1 MIAAALLLAGQAW
14 AIDGNDR
21 LELVLTTGER
31 VDGWFYRYEQ
41 GQLVLS
47 GEGRLVSV
55 WEGALGSVLR
65 NGAPLSHEALHLELV
80 EAEARVSTAAA
91 GPTPHPAVVTAASAV
106 WAGAGPA
113 LLGDRRQAVW
123 LSVAEAALLT
133 GAAYGAFSAESW
145 NVIVPMVGVDLALHG
160 WAARDARRRALTL
173 RRRQAGLSADRPGNA
188 LQIVHLGP
196 RPPEGTRAVPP
207 APSAPVAPAPTDKIT
222 P

>member
-1 MIAAALLLAGQAW
+1 MIAAALLLVGQAW

-21 LELVLTTGER
+21 LQVVLSTGEQ
-31 VDGWFYRYEQ
+31 VEGWFYRYED

-55 WEGALGSVLR
+55 WEGALGSVVR
-65 NGAPLSHEALHLELV
+65 NGAPMSRDALHLELIA
-80 EAEARVSTAAA
+80 AEARVRAAAA
-91 GPTPHPAVVTAASAV
+91 GPTPHPAAVTAASVA

-113 LLGDRRQAVW
+113 LLGDRRQAIW

-145 NVIVPMVGVDLALHG
+145 NVIVPMVGVDVALHG

-173 RRRQAGLSADRPGNA
+173 RRRQAGLSAERPDGA
-188 LQIVHLGP
+188 LQILHLGP
-196 RPPEGTRAVPP
+196 RAPAAPRAAGP
-207 APSAPVAPAPTDKIT
+207 APSGADAPPPVDKIT

>member
-1 MIAAALLLAGQAW
+1 MIAAALLFAGQAW

-21 LELVLTTGER
+21 LELTLTTGEQ

-41 GQLVLS
+41 GRLVLS

-55 WEGALGSVLR
+55 WEGALGSVVC
-65 NGAPLSHEALHLELV
+65 NGAKLSREALHLELL
-80 EAEARVSTAAA
+80 EAEDRVRKAAA
-91 GPTPHPAVVTAASAV
+91 GPAPPPAAVTAASVV

-123 LSVAEAALLT
+123 LSVAEVALLT
-133 GAAYGAFSAESW
+133 GATYGAFSAESW

-173 RRRQAGLSADRPGNA
+173 RRRQAGLYADRPGNA
-188 LQIVHLGP
+188 LQVVHLGP
-196 RPPEGTRAVPP
+196 QPP
-207 APSAPVAPAPTDKIT
+207 AEARAAEPARTAPVELVPADKIA

>member
-1 MIAAALLLAGQAW
+1 VIAAALLLVGQAW

-21 LELVLTTGER
+21 LQVVLSTGEQ
-31 VDGWFYRYEQ
+31 VEGWFYRYED

-55 WEGALGSVLR
+55 WEGALGSVVR
-65 NGAPLSHEALHLELV
+65 NGAPMSRDALHLELIA
-80 EAEARVSTAAA
+80 AEARVRAAAA
-91 GPTPHPAVVTAASAV
+91 GPTPHPAAVTAASVA

-113 LLGDRRQAVW
+113 LLGDRRQAIW

-145 NVIVPMVGVDLALHG
+145 NVIVPMVGVDVALHG

-173 RRRQAGLSADRPGNA
+173 RRRQAGLSAERPDGA
-188 LQIVHLGP
+188 LQILHLGP
-196 RPPEGTRAVPP
+196 WAPAAPRAAGP
-207 APSAPVAPAPTDKIT
+207 APSGADAPPPVDKIT

>member
-21 LELVLTTGER
+21 LELVLTTGEQ

-55 WEGALGSVLR
+55 WEGALGSVLC
-65 NGAPLSHEALHLELV
+65 NGAVLSREALHLELV
-80 EAEARVSTAAA
+80 EAEARAHRAAA
-91 GPTPHPAVVTAASAV
+91 GPTPHPAAVTAASVV

-123 LSVAEAALLT
+123 MSVAEVALLS

-196 RPPEGTRAVPP
+196 RAPDSTRAAAP
-207 APSAPVAPAPTDKIT
+207 APAAPVAPVPEDKIT